1 MVDLT
6 KYAPTWQGRGAGIKL
21 SERRFHVDSAT
32 AEPLLQRLEAVQKA
46 GKGWRARCPSC
57 GGRSRKLSV
66 TESDGRVLLHCFGGC
81 KAIEVLESVGLSWS
95 DVMPPRHWP
104 ETAEERRKARR
115 AIREAGWASALS
127 VLTLEAKI
135 VQLAAHELSSV
146 GGLEPVDIARLG
158 QAVERIDHC
167 ANVLVEV
174 PR

>member
-6 KYAPTWQGRGAGIKL
+6 KYAPTWRDRGVETSAGRHP
-21 SERRFHVDSAT
+21 FHVDSAS
-32 AEPLLQRLEAVQKA
+32 AEPLLQRLEAVQKS
-46 GKGWRARCPSC
+46 GKGWRARCPAC

-66 TESDGRVLLHCFGGC
+66 TELDGRVLLYCFGGC
-81 KAIEVLESVGLSWS
+81 RAIEVLEAVGLRWA

-115 AIREAGWASALS
+115 AVREAGWASALS

-135 VQLAAHELSSV
+135 VQMAAHELSNV